1 MSSKKYAVVGMGNAI
16 VDVIAQVE
24 DYFPETYGLDRGAM
38 RLVDAAEV
46 ERLYSVFPQGI
57 EISGGSAANTIVGIA
72 SFGGNTGFIG
82 KVRDDQFGEIF
93 AHDMAAVGVS
103 FSATP
108 ATSGDPTAR
117 CLVAVTPDAQRTM
130 NTYLGIAGNLTPAD
144 VDTELIAQAELLYCE
159 GYLWDTED
167 AKAAIRYGMEVA
179 HANGGRSALTLSDG
193 FCVDRHR
200 EEFLELIHTQVDVLF
215 ANEVEILSLYETD
228 SLDEAIAQ
236 VRGTAET
243 ICITRSEKG
252 SLILIGEETH
262 HIPVHPV
269 EQIVDSTGAGDL
281 YAAGVLWGLAMGY
294 PPATCGRLGA
304 MAAAEVISHIGA
316 RPRIPL
322 SVLAREVL
330 AGSEVV

>member
-1 MSSKKYAVVGMGNAI
+1 MSSKTFAVVGMGNAI

-38 RLVDAAEV
+38 RLVDAKESD
-46 ERLYSVFPQGI
+46 RLYSVFPQGI

-72 SFGGNTGFIG
+72 SFGGKTGFIG
-82 KVRDDQFGEIF
+82 KIRDDQFGEIF
-93 AHDMAAVGVS
+93 AHDLAAEGVA
-103 FSATP
+103 FTATP

-144 VDTELIAQAELLYCE
+144 VDAELIAQAELLYCE
-159 GYLWDTED
+159 GYLWDTDD

-179 HANGGRSALTLSDG
+179 HQNGGRAALTLSDG

-228 SLDEAIAQ
+228 SLDHAISQ
-236 VRGTAET
+236 IRGATET

-252 SLILIGEETH
+252 SVILSGEETYQVP
-262 HIPVHPV
+262 IHPV
-269 EQIVDSTGAGDL
+269 KNVVDSTGAGDL
-281 YAAGVLWGLAMGY
+281 YAAGVLWGLANGY
-294 PPATCGRLGA
+294 DLETCGRLGA
-304 MAAAEVISHIGA
+304 MAASEIISQIGA
-316 RPRIPL
+316 RPSTPLRI
-322 SVLAREVL
+322 LAREVL
-330 AGSEVV
+330 SQPI